1 MKKIWVTE
9 KKNKFMSRLGDVEIV
24 STFQDDALKELVITA
39 PSGEALRLVAEWGQI
54 VWSIPA
60 PPTMVD
66 RFVVTVSGGPLAA
79 PVRSEF
85 EREHEADQVVN
96 AIYPPLTATKTVEQ
110 VRLD

>member
-1 MKKIWVTE
+1 MKKTWVTE

-39 PSGEALRLVAEWGQI
+39 PSGEALRLVAQWNEIG
-54 VWSIPA
+54 WSIPA
-60 PPTMVD
+60 PPRMVD
-66 RFVVTVSGGPLAA
+66 RFVVTVSGGPLAT

-85 EREHEADQVVN
+85 EIEGEADQMIA
-96 AIYPPLTATKTVEQ
+96 AIAYPLTATKTVEQ